1 MKDNQIPQ
9 TAEPASET
17 LQNQTNRPQRILVV
31 DDEPLI
37 LHLNVN
43 GLIAAGYQ
51 VDAAEDGTAAWDALQ
66 LNNYDLIITDNTM
79 PRMTG
84 IQMIEKMHIAGM
96 VVPVIMASGILPKDE
111 LAQSPRLQPV
121 ATLPK
126 PYTAVKLLEMV
137 KRVLGE
143 TNP

>member
-1 MKDNQIPQ
+1 
-9 TAEPASET
+9 
-17 LQNQTNRPQRILVV
+17 
-31 DDEPLI
+31 
-37 LHLNVN
+37 
-43 GLIAAGYQ
+43 
-51 VDAAEDGTAAWDALQ
+51 
-66 LNNYDLIITDNTM
+66 
-79 PRMTG
+79 
-84 IQMIEKMHIAGM
+84 MHIAGM
-96 VVPVIMASGILPKDE
+96 VVPVIMASGTLPKDE